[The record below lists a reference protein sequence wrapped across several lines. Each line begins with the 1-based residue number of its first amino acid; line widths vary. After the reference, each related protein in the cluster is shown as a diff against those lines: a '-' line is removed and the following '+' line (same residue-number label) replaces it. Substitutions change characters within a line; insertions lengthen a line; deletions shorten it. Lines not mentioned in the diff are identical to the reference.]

1 MFTCLI
7 VAYCACAVS
16 GYDYFRNDIPNGHTV
31 PHPCNSAKTWDGVGH
46 QTQEGGTARNPFGLD
61 WKDNGQVWNSSICE
75 KDSDGDGRTNGQE
88 LGDPD
93 CTWTIGTN
101 IAAVASSHPGIC
113 EPIRSAMCANK
124 NSFLD
129 CGKQGFQCDA
139 INQPDVFNISISFAP
154 GTRVPRQ
161 ETTYMCQAF
170 DLPEV
175 ATSSTNHLI
184 AAIPNIVNPT
194 VAHHMIIRGCSS
206 DAHITDQHRAAP
218 YMCFMGDQI
227 GCDDIIAIWA
237 VGSPGVCLPDE
248 IGFAVGVGGYKQVLF
263 EIHWDNQLL
272 LDSYVDNS
280 GFILFLTPNKRAND
294 AGILM
299 IGQDQLRIP
308 PLQPAFD
315 VSGRCSGTCLDF
327 IYDENYEEFKIAGAF
342 NHAHLTGSAVVT
354 QVYDPATGGLTDL
367 ARDTTYDFNAPIF
380 YIFDKAV
387 SVRRGQELNVTCTY
401 NTMSRTQMTYY
412 GEGTRD
418 EMCFS
423 FLLYYPKES
432 LTDHQCSQ
440 KGQTDKCLDV
450 LCGPEQ
456 ELEFGARVWTACSL
470 FECLDTCKAVA
481 MEADKNPCFSGN
493 RKRAVLENAST
504 QDDVERAA
512 QVFEFFVRLD
522 SCRTEMAMDQCRDD
536 QGVNSGINVAVSTY
550 VTSIAV
556 VLTAMVAHS
565 FPH

>member
-1 MFTCLI
+1 MTVNMFTCSFRFTCLI

-206 DAHITDQHRAAP
+206 D
-218 YMCFMGDQI
+218 
-227 GCDDIIAIWA
+227 

-263 EIHWDNQLL
+263 E
-272 LDSYVDNS
+272 
-280 GFILFLTPNKRAND
+280 
-294 AGILM
+294 
-299 IGQDQLRIP
+299 DQLRIP

-354 QVYDPATGGLTDL
+354 QV
-367 ARDTTYDFNAPIF
+367 
-380 YIFDKAV
+380 FDKAV

-450 LCGPEQ
+450 GPEQ

-536 QGVNSGINVAVSTY
+536 QGMIPETR
-550 VTSIAV
+550 
-556 VLTAMVAHS
+556 
-565 FPH
+565 